1 MRSATKRHPSLDL
14 SVSSLYYLRCRNAAL
29 SDSNVKSG
37 INAKDEAIHYG
48 GRPVVFPL
56 IEIESRPIHS
66 E

>member
-1 MRSATKRHPSLDL
+1 MTDN
-14 SVSSLYYLRCRNAAL
+14 VAL

-37 INAKDEAIHYG
+37 INANDEAIHYG